1 MVNNRINKINNAS
14 IFVEGLGF
22 ISNAAKVELP
32 EVDFVDFNVTSGMS
46 EHTVD
51 TIVLKKLEAK
61 FELNDVNRVYFNAMR
76 KRQGDT
82 ATFWVKAQMEGINV
96 VATLKGNMKKL
107 KFPTI
112 EVGKEAK
119 VTFDVNVRYFKLET
133 NADTS
138 YLIDVDNLICE
149 IGGVDIWEDARA
161 FHLG

>member
-14 IFVEGLGF
+14 IFVDGLGF

-32 EVDFVDFNVTSGMS
+32 EVDFVDFSVTSGMS

-51 TIVLKKLEAK
+51 TTVLKKLEAK
-61 FELNDVNRVYFNAMR
+61 FELNDVNMVYFKTMI
-76 KRQGDT
+76 KRQSDT
-82 ATFWVKAQMEGINV
+82 ATFWVKAQMEGVNV

-133 NADTS
+133 NADTA

-149 IGGVDIWEDARA
+149 IGGVDIWEDARG